1 MLALDVQ
8 AASNLGVVLV
18 VALVVLSLVM
28 AAIVKNVMMKL
39 ITMLLMLGLALGVWT
54 QRSELRTCADRIES
68 GGFDGTTC
76 TFFGSQ
82 IEIPGLDA

>member
-18 VALVVLSLVM
+18 VALVTLSVVM
-28 AAIVKNVMMKL
+28 AVVVKNITVKL
-39 ITMLLMLGLALGVWT
+39 ITTLLMLGLALGVWT
-54 QRSELRTCADRIES
+54 QRSELRDCATRIES
-68 GGFDGTTC
+68 GGFDTTTC